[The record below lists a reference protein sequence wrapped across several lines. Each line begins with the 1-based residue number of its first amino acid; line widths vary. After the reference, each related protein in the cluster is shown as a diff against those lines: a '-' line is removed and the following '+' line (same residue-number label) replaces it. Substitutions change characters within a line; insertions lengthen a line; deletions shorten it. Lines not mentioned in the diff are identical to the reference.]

1 MPGCC
6 SPYHGA
12 AERQFDETKVA
23 QEVKKYQDHGLGPTT
38 RLLEEEIAQS
48 GVSIGTVLDIG
59 SGIGTLALAL
69 LDRGATSA
77 VTVDASSAYV
87 KAARAEAH
95 RRGRTDAIRFVLGDF
110 VALADQLA
118 PASVVTHDRVVCCYP
133 SYEPLLERAVACAE
147 RAFAL
152 SYPRG
157 VWYVR
162 LAFMAENIQ
171 RRLTRNPFRT
181 FVHPPTRLE
190 RVIRHAGFAL
200 ASRRKTWM
208 WSIDVY
214 TRPASSEGAV
224 G

>member
-6 SPYHGA
+6 SPYHDA
-12 AERQFDETKVA
+12 AERQFDEKKVA

-38 RLLEEEIAQS
+38 RLLDDGIARC

-77 VTVDASSAYV
+77 VTVDASSAYQ

-110 VALADQLA
+110 VSLSDQL
-118 PASVVTHDRVVCCYP
+118 PSASVVTLDRVVCCYP
-133 SYEPLLERAVACAE
+133 SYESLLQRALAHAE

-152 SYPRG
+152 SYPRD

-162 LAFMAENIQ
+162 FAFMAENGQ
-171 RRLTRNPFRT
+171 RRLTGNTFRA
-181 FVHPPTRLE
+181 FVHPAARIAQM
-190 RVIRHAGFAL
+190 IRRAGFERS
-200 ASRRKTWM
+200 SRRDTWI
-208 WSIDVY
+208 WAIEVY
-214 TRPASSEGAV
+214 TRSS
-224 G
+224 

>member
-6 SPYHGA
+6 SPYHRA

-118 PASVVTHDRVVCCYP
+118 PASVVTLDRVVCCYP
-133 SYEPLLERAVACAE
+133 WSEPLLAARRRACRAGLRVVLSAWRVVRAPRVHGREYSASADKKSIPHVRSSTYTLGACDQTRRV
-147 RAFAL
+147 RAGE
-152 SYPRG
+152 PTQDMD
-157 VWYVR
+157 VVH
-162 LAFMAENIQ
+162 
-171 RRLTRNPFRT
+171 RR
-181 FVHPPTRLE
+181 VHTAG
-190 RVIRHAGFAL
+190 VIRG
-200 ASRRKTWM
+200 RC
-208 WSIDVY
+208 
-214 TRPASSEGAV
+214 G
-224 G
+224 